1 MPWQKDSLQREPT
14 ENSEYSEY
22 SETLNTLKMRP
33 TDLQSKVIAF
43 LRFPL
48 IVLVLFAHCNYTT
61 TSEEW
66 ASLPFASG
74 FIDVFSQRIAPI
86 ALPLFFFISGY
97 LFFKTGLFS
106 IDIWLKKLTR
116 RFQSLFMPYVLW
128 NLLYLI
134 LVIIIGLFTS
144 EVPILGIPISD
155 MSWSDVFKSF
165 WNIALIE
172 NGSTITAPVAIQFWF
187 IRDLMVAMVFAPVI
201 FFAIS
206 LFIRISGKRPLVR
219 YLLFLAI
226 IYAFGYWPEIV
237 GFNADC
243 WLFFAY
249 GAYFGIKKKEFIVAM
264 LPYAFPALILL
275 VLLIITEQYL
285 PCEFV
290 YRLENVTGLVFI
302 MSLTTMMVRS
312 GTWYVNMTLANAS
325 FFIFSYHYMVLGFI
339 IMLLS
344 SGVIPPF
351 NDYLALFIYLFSVA
365 LVVGLGL
372 FLYWLMRTRMPFITY
387 ILMGGRR

>member
-1 MPWQKDSLQREPT
+1 
-14 ENSEYSEY
+14 
-22 SETLNTLKMRP
+22 MRP

-48 IVLVLFAHCNYTT
+48 IVLVLFAHCNFTT
-61 TSEEW
+61 ISAEW
-66 ASLPFASG
+66 ASLPFASKV
-74 FIDVFSQRIAPI
+74 IDIFSQRVAPI
-86 ALPLFFFISGY
+86 AVPIFFFISGY
-97 LFFKTGLFS
+97 LFFKTGMFS

-128 NLLYLI
+128 NLLYL
-134 LVIIIGLFTS
+134 LLAIIIGLFIS
-144 EVPILGIPISD
+144 NVPILGIPINNL
-155 MSWSDVFKSF
+155 SWTDVFKAF
-165 WNIALIE
+165 WNIALIPG
-172 NGSTITAPVAIQFWF
+172 GSTITAPIAIQFWF
-187 IRDLMVAMVFAPVI
+187 IRDLMVVMVFAPVI
-201 FFAIS
+201 YFAVS

-226 IYAFGYWPEIV
+226 IYAFGFWPNIT
-237 GFNADC
+237 GLNAEC

-264 LPYAFPALILL
+264 LPYALPAFI
-275 VLLIITEQYL
+275 LLIILIVIEQFL
-285 PCEFV
+285 PCEFI
-290 YRLENVTGLVFI
+290 YRLECVTGLVFV

-312 GTWYVNMTLANAS
+312 GTWYVNMTLANGS
-325 FFIFSYHYMVLGFI
+325 FFIFSYHYMVLGSI
-339 IMLLS
+339 VKLL
-344 SGVIPPF
+344 GTGIIPPF

-372 FLYWLMRTRMPFITY
+372 LFYWLMRTRLPFITY